1 MKGTTEVAMKKYAV
15 VVMVDV
21 EHGVN
26 ESVGSPG
33 NVEKFVDSVLSRNM
47 GSQNDRGI
55 PLKVKGVQVG
65 RATKVG

>member
-1 MKGTTEVAMKKYAV
+1 M
-15 VVMVDV
+15 
-21 EHGVN
+21 N
-26 ESVGSPG
+26 PVGSPG